1 VPYQAPK
8 DGNLRDVCM
17 HLTNFA
23 VNKQSKDFQTSE
35 GLENHDEGSKRS
47 VSSVFWEIERAHGV
61 SVAELWGKIAGL
73 TANTLMALRP
83 GLLEHYVQQ
92 DVKKTR
98 ALHPLAPKGFQIIG
112 LDVLLDSKLEPQLI
126 ELNANPSLSV
136 LQPGRSLP
144 KEPSAA
150 NTTSE
155 EPSAANA
162 SADAQADDGSP
173 KWSSEMYAA
182 GSALQAVRMA
192 SRSSS
197 PKMLSMPDNAST
209 ATLDM
214 ELRDGS
220 EQEAAIARIVRKLQQ
235 LAPEDLSTAEAFI
248 DTLLPREE
256 GDSPQTADSGSAQS
270 PPATAERMGGQARAA
285 RQASMSPGR
294 KSPARQNSATP
305 DLASVSTTASS
316 DRGRRSSTSP
326 DAAASVGTSVAER
339 GRRSVAM
346 QTRQRLGLSKSQQD
360 KPSKESKMVTS
371 PIDLAIKKELISQ
384 ALLLAKPAPSGK
396 VARLRKQWF
405 NADQDHAETI
415 PLDDEGELVRP
426 DLTMEVRADAPERCP
441 CLEALDFDDLVIP
454 DVTEYARAHYALY
467 RIWVRSCGP
476 GQSTLGQA
484 QMQKLLERRGFVGS
498 DLLFE
503 DRLTAQLWLTKV
515 WRVAAEGAFGLDLFQ
530 FVRLASRV
538 GLMLRDGE
546 AADGADFENVAVG
559 GVLEFVRRGGAGAD

>member
-1 VPYQAPK
+1 
-8 DGNLRDVCM
+8 
-17 HLTNFA
+17 
-23 VNKQSKDFQTSE
+23 
-35 GLENHDEGSKRS
+35 
-47 VSSVFWEIERAHGV
+47 
-61 SVAELWGKIAGL
+61 
-73 TANTLMALRP
+73 
-83 GLLEHYVQQ
+83 
-92 DVKKTR
+92 
-98 ALHPLAPKGFQIIG
+98 
-112 LDVLLDSKLEPQLI
+112 
-126 ELNANPSLSV
+126 
-136 LQPGRSLP
+136 
-144 KEPSAA
+144 
-150 NTTSE
+150 
-155 EPSAANA
+155 
-162 SADAQADDGSP
+162 
-173 KWSSEMYAA
+173 
-182 GSALQAVRMA
+182 
-192 SRSSS
+192 
-197 PKMLSMPDNAST
+197 
-209 ATLDM
+209 
-214 ELRDGS
+214 
-220 EQEAAIARIVRKLQQ
+220 
-235 LAPEDLSTAEAFI
+235 
-248 DTLLPREE
+248 
-256 GDSPQTADSGSAQS
+256 
-270 PPATAERMGGQARAA
+270 
-285 RQASMSPGR
+285 
-294 KSPARQNSATP
+294 
-305 DLASVSTTASS
+305 
-316 DRGRRSSTSP
+316 
-326 DAAASVGTSVAER
+326 
-339 GRRSVAM
+339 M